1 MKKILIQYNFIL
13 HYRKAFFNELSRH
26 YEVTVYHSGNK
37 TVTENDKYQEI
48 IVPIKK
54 IGPFYLQSGVL
65 DAVKSDNYDIVIA
78 LFDVRWINTVLS
90 IFFNKNS
97 KFIWWGAWI
106 TKSKIANFIRLFFTR
121 KSFAN
126 VFYTNEA
133 RIDFIN
139 YGIDDY
145 NLYVANN
152 TFDVGKRIKSYE
164 NDLKNSILFVGSLDK
179 RKQNDITI
187 TAFNN
192 IINAIPKD
200 INLIIIGDG
209 SERKTLEELV
219 LKLNI
224 EKRVIF
230 KGKITHADKL
240 QEYYKKA
247 IVSISF
253 GQAGLSVL
261 QALGFGVPFLTKT
274 NAISGGEKT
283 NIKHN
288 KNGIFCDDN
297 ILSLEENLKYL
308 CNNIGF
314 ARDLGENAYQYYS
327 DYCTIEN
334 MVQGF
339 LDAIDGTKL
348 ANIDENNY
356 KERK

>member
-13 HYRKAFFNELSRH
+13 HYRKSFFNELAK
-26 YEVTVYHSGNK
+26 YYDVIVVHSGNI
-37 TVTENDKYQEI
+37 TVGPTDKYKEI
-48 IVPIKK
+48 IVPLKK
-54 IGPFYLQSGVL
+54 VGPFYFQSNIIKEI
-65 DAVKSDNYDIVIA
+65 DSKKYDIIIA

-106 TKSKIANFIRLFFTR
+106 TNSKIANIIRIFFSKR
-121 KSFAN
+121 SDAN

-133 RIDFIN
+133 RMDFIN
-139 YGIDDY
+139 YGINDD

-164 NDLKNSILFVGSLDK
+164 HKIKNTILFVGSLDT
-179 RKQNDITI
+179 RKQNNITI
-187 TAFNN
+187 NAFKK
-192 IINAIPKD
+192 IINFIPKD

-209 SERKTLEELV
+209 NERSILEQLVVELN
-219 LKLNI
+219 L
-224 EKRVIF
+224 EKRVLF
-230 KGKITHADKL
+230 KGKITSVDKL
-240 QEYYKKA
+240 QEYYKEA
-247 IVSISF
+247 IVSVSF

-261 QALGFGVPFLTKT
+261 QALGFGVPFLTKK
-274 NAISGGEKT
+274 NAISGGEKS

-288 KNGIFCDDN
+288 KNGILCDDK
-297 ILSLEENLKYL
+297 IESLAEHLKYL
-308 CNNIGF
+308 CNNIDN
-314 ARDLGENAYQYYS
+314 ARDLGKNAYKYYS

-339 LDAIDGTKL
+339 LDAINDTRM

-356 KERK
+356 KEIK